1 MTGIFGRVCV
11 CVCVCVCVREYSLQ
25 CVNETVLMW
34 FMKKVQTFDSFS
46 VKLQRNQDP
55 LNKFYSDQVAKILK

>member
-1 MTGIFGRVCV
+1 M
-11 CVCVCVCVREYSLQ
+11 CVCVREYSLQ
-25 CVNETVLMW
+25 CVNETVLTW